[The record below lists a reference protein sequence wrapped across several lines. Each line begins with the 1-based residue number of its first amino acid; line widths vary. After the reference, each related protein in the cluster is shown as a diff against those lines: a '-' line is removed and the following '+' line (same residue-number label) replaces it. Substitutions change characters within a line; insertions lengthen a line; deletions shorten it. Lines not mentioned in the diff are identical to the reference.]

1 VKGLDDGVGLGRAI
15 EEKKRRDAAQQTE
28 KDD

>member
-15 EEKKRRDAAQQTE
+15 EEKKRREQGKKSD
-28 KDD
+28 KD